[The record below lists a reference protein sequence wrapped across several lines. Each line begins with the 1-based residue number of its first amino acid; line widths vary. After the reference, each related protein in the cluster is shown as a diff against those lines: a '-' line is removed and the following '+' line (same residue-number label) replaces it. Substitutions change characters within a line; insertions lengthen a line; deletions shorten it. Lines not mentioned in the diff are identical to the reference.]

1 MDLHEWLNLLLRWAH
16 FIAGI
21 AWIGSSF
28 YFVWLDHHLSRPA
41 PPREGVVGE
50 IWMVHSGGFYQVE
63 RRRLSPGEVPA
74 ALHWFKWE
82 AMITWITGMLL
93 LAVVYYFTRGVYLI
107 SDLTAPRISVGG
119 AIALGLGAIVVSWFV
134 YDAIWSSPLARS
146 RPFALALS
154 LALLAAASYVLCR
167 ELSGRAAF
175 LHLGALLGTIMLANV
190 WVRILPAQ
198 QQMIDATRA
207 GRDADYSR
215 GEAAKQRSLHN
226 SYMTFPVLF
235 LMLSPHFPATSSGP
249 WSWLVALLLFAA
261 GLSARHVMI
270 GQGPRR
276 VWAAVPGAAAILA
289 VAMLTSPPGAHGMPA
304 REALGPP
311 VPFAAVRNIVTA
323 RCVTCHSATPTF
335 PTFGPRPGG
344 VSFEDDAS
352 IRAHADRIL
361 VRVVET
367 KTMPLGNMTA
377 ITEEERETI
386 GRWVLQGAKLE

>member
-1 MDLHEWLNLLLRWAH
+1 MGLHEWMNLLLRWTP
-16 FIAGI
+16 FIARI
-21 AWIGSSF
+21 AWLGSSLH
-28 YFVWLDHHLSRPA
+28 FVWLDHHRSQPA

-63 RRRLSPGEVPA
+63 RRRLSPGQVPA
-74 ALHWFKWE
+74 SLHWFKWE

-93 LAVVYYFTRGVYLI
+93 LAVVYYFTRGVYLVEV
-107 SDLTAPRISVGG
+107 TAPRISVGG
-119 AIALGLGAIVVSWFV
+119 AIALGLGAIVLSWFV
-134 YDAIWSSPLARS
+134 YDAIWRSPLARS
-146 RPFALALS
+146 SGIATTLSLLLLALV
-154 LALLAAASYVLCR
+154 SYVLCR

-175 LHLGALLGTIMLANV
+175 LHLGALLGTIMVANV

-198 QQMIDATRA
+198 QEMIDATRA
-207 GRDADYSR
+207 GRAADYSR
-215 GEAAKQRSLHN
+215 GDAAKQRSLHN

-235 LMLSPHFPATSSGP
+235 LMLSSHIPTTSSGP

-261 GLSARHVMI
+261 GLCARHVMI

-276 VWAAVPGAAAILA
+276 AWAAVPGAAAL
-289 VAMLTSPPGAHGMPA
+289 VAGAALIAPPGAHGMSA
-304 REALGPP
+304 AGPP
-311 VPFAAVRNIVTA
+311 VPFAVVRNIVPA
-323 RCVTCHSATPTF
+323 RCVPCHSATPAF

-344 VSFEDDAS
+344 VSFEEDAS

-367 KTMPLGNMTA
+367 RTMPLGNMTA

-386 GRWVLQGAKLE
+386 GRWVHQGAKLE

>member
-1 MDLHEWLNLLLRWAH
+1 MSLHEWLNLLLRWTH

-28 YFVWLDHHLSRPA
+28 YFVWLDHHLNAPSPA
-41 PPREGVVGE
+41 REGVVGE

-63 RRRLSPGEVPA
+63 RRRLAPGQVPA
-74 ALHWFKWE
+74 SLHWFKWE

-107 SDLTAPRISVGG
+107 DLTAARLSVGA
-119 AIALGLGAIVVSWFV
+119 AIALGIGTIVVSWFV
-134 YDAIWSSPLARS
+134 YDAIWRSPLARS
-146 RPFALALS
+146 GAIATALS
-154 LALLAAASYVLCR
+154 LALLTAAAYVLCR
-167 ELSGRAAF
+167 ELAGRAAF
-175 LHLGALLGTIMLANV
+175 LHVGALLGTIMVANV

-198 QQMIDATRA
+198 QDMIDATRA
-207 GRDADYSR
+207 GRVANYSR
-215 GEAAKQRSLHN
+215 GDDAKRRSMHN
-226 SYMTFPVLF
+226 SYITFPVLF
-235 LMLSPHFPATSSGP
+235 LMLSPHFPQTSTGRWP
-249 WSWLVALLLFAA
+249 WLVLLLLVAA
-261 GLSARHVMI
+261 GMAARHVMI

-276 VWAAVPGAAAILA
+276 VWAAVPGALALIA
-289 VAMLTSPPGAHGMPA
+289 VALLTSPPGMHAMSA
-304 REALGPP
+304 QAAASPP

-323 RCVTCHSATPTF
+323 RCVTCHSTSPAF

-344 VSFEDDAS
+344 ISFEDDAA

-377 ITEEERETI
+377 MTEEERETI
-386 GRWVLQGAKLE
+386 GRWVLQGAK

>member
-1 MDLHEWLNLLLRWAH
+1 MGLHEWLNLLVRWTH

-28 YFVWLDHHLSRPA
+28 YFVWLDHHLNAPA
-41 PPREGVVGE
+41 PAREGVVGE

-63 RRRLSPGEVPA
+63 RRRLSPGQVPA
-74 ALHWFKWE
+74 SLHWFKWE

-93 LAVVYYFTRGVYLI
+93 LAIVYYFTRGVYLV
-107 SDLTAPRISVGG
+107 SDIGAARISTGG
-119 AIALGLGAIVVSWFV
+119 AIALGLGSIVISWFV
-134 YDAIWSSPLARS
+134 YDALWRSPLARAS
-146 RPFALALS
+146 GVATAIS
-154 LALLAAASYVLCR
+154 LALLAAVSFVLCR

-175 LHLGALLGTIMLANV
+175 LHLGALLGTIMVANV

-198 QQMIDATRA
+198 QEMIDATRA
-207 GRDADYSR
+207 GRAADYSR
-215 GEAAKQRSLHN
+215 GDQAKRRSIHN

-249 WSWLVALLLFAA
+249 WSWLVALLLFGA
-261 GLSARHVMI
+261 GLAARHVMI
-270 GQGPRR
+270 GEGPRR
-276 VWAAVPGAAAILA
+276 MWAAVPGAAALLA
-289 VAMLTSPPGAHGMPA
+289 VAFLIAPPRAESVSAAGPA
-304 REALGPP
+304 

-344 VSFEDDAS
+344 ISFEDDAS

-386 GRWVLQGAKLE
+386 GRWVRQGAKLQ

>member
-1 MDLHEWLNLLLRWAH
+1 MDLHEWLNLLLRWTH

-28 YFVWLDHHLSRPA
+28 YFVWLDHHLNA
-41 PPREGVVGE
+41 PPSPREGVVGE

-107 SDLTAPRISVGG
+107 DVSAARISAGG
-119 AIALGLGAIVVSWFV
+119 AIALGLGAIVISWFV
-134 YDAIWSSPLARS
+134 YDALWRSPLARS
-146 RPFALALS
+146 GPAATALS
-154 LALLAAASYVLCR
+154 LGLLALVSYVLCR

-175 LHLGALLGTIMLANV
+175 LHLGALLGTIMVANV

-198 QQMIDATRA
+198 QEMIDATKA
-207 GRDADYSR
+207 GRAADYTR
-215 GEAAKQRSLHN
+215 GDQAKRRSMHN

-249 WSWLVALLLFAA
+249 WSWLVALLLFGA
-261 GLSARHVMI
+261 GMAARHVMI

-276 VWAAVPGAAAILA
+276 AWAIVPGAAALA
-289 VAMLTSPPGAHGMPA
+289 AVLFLTAPPGVHGMSA
-304 REALGPP
+304 QAAAGPP
-311 VPFAAVRNIVTA
+311 VPFAVVRNIVTA

-386 GRWVLQGAKLE
+386 GRWVLQGAKQE

>member
-1 MDLHEWLNLLLRWAH
+1 MALHEWLNLLLRWTH

-28 YFVWLDHHLSRPA
+28 YFVWLDHHLNTPA
-41 PPREGVVGE
+41 TPREGVVGE
-50 IWMVHSGGFYQVE
+50 IWMVHSGGFYRVE

-74 ALHWFKWE
+74 SLHWFKWE

-107 SDLTAPRISVGG
+107 DVTAAPISVGG

-134 YDAIWSSPLARS
+134 YDALWQSPLARQG
-146 RPFALALS
+146 PTATVLS
-154 LALLAAASYVLCR
+154 LALLAGVSYVLCK

-175 LHLGALLGTIMLANV
+175 LHLGALLGTIMVANV

-198 QQMIDATRA
+198 QEMIDATKA
-207 GRDADYSR
+207 GRAADYTR
-215 GEAAKQRSLHN
+215 GDQAKRRSMHN

-261 GLSARHVMI
+261 GMAARHVMI

-276 VWAAVPGAAAILA
+276 VWAAAPGALALIA
-289 VAMLTSPPGAHGMPA
+289 VAFLTAPPGVHGMPA
-304 REALGPP
+304 SAASGPH
-311 VPFAAVRNIVTA
+311 VPFAVVRNIVTA

-344 VSFEDDAS
+344 ISFEDDSA

-377 ITEEERETI
+377 MTEEERETI
-386 GRWVLQGAKLE
+386 GRWVLQGAKIR